1 MGRLAI
7 GSIFVWVFVWAA
19 TASATTPTLR
29 GSVTVTADTI
39 TLGDVMDGAGAA
51 SHAFVARAPAP
62 GHERM
67 LRMSHVY
74 SVARANGIDL
84 PPVSAQETVAVHREG
99 RRIDSRQIREALR
112 TALATSTGDSAI
124 NVDLANPQI
133 SFYVPTDAP
142 VGISVE
148 ELAFDQRSARF
159 SATIVSAESS
169 RFAARIRVTG
179 RAVRVS
185 SIPVPTHRI
194 DKGEVIGETDV
205 DWVEVPSD
213 RINGQTI
220 TDIVALVGMSPRK
233 ALKAGAPVRAADV
246 RTPLVVEKGTPVTMV
261 FKTPAMVLT
270 AGGKS
275 LDEGAIG
282 ETIRVRNDNSQ
293 LIVDAVIAAPGV
305 VNVRTRYA
313 AIDER

>member
-1 MGRLAI
+1 M
-7 GSIFVWVFVWAA
+7 
-19 TASATTPTLR
+19 LR
-29 GSVTVTADTI
+29 GSVTVTSDTV
-39 TLGDVMDGAGAA
+39 TLGDVMDGAGSA

-62 GHERM
+62 GHERV
-67 LRMSHVY
+67 LRASHVY
-74 SVARANGIDL
+74 AVARANGISL
-84 PPVSAQETVAVHREG
+84 PPVSAREMVAVHREG
-99 RRIDSRQIREALR
+99 RRINSLQIREVLQA
-112 TALATSTGDSAI
+112 ALADSMGDGAI

-142 VGISVE
+142 IGIAIE
-148 ELAFDQRSARF
+148 ELEFNPRSARF
-159 SATIVSAESS
+159 SAIIVSAENSC
-169 RFAARIRVTG
+169 FAVRARVTG

-185 SIPVPTHRI
+185 SIPVPTRRI

-205 DWVEVPSD
+205 EWVGVASD

-233 ALKAGAPVRAADV
+233 ALKAGAPVRAAEV
-246 RTPLVVEKGTPVTMV
+246 RAPLVVEKGNPVTMV
-261 FKTPAMVLT
+261 FKTPSMVLT
-270 AGGKS
+270 AGGRS
-275 LDEGAIG
+275 LDEGAVG

-293 LIVDAVIAAPGV
+293 LIVDAIIAAPGV